1 MRGERMKISPNIFRE
16 YDIRG
21 LVDKELTDDSVRA
34 IARAVGTYAQRH
46 RKKTLAVGRDVR
58 LSADRFNAI
67 VLDALT
73 STGCDVIDIG
83 VVPTPLL
90 YFSLFQLPVDG
101 GVMITAS
108 HNPSEYNGFKLC
120 IGKDTIF
127 GNEIQKIR
135 QMVEADDFQSGKGKA
150 SAQEGIIPRY
160 IQYVRQHVQLAG
172 PIRTAVDCGNGT
184 AALVAPELIRQ
195 LGCSVTELFATPDGS
210 FPNHHPDPTVAENL
224 ADLIVA
230 VKNEKAQ
237 VGLAYDGDSDRLGVV
252 DDQGN
257 ILWGDQLLMI
267 FARDLLKRKPGSTV
281 IFEVKCSKTLEEDI
295 LNHGGNP
302 LMWKAGHSLIKSKM
316 KETGALIAGEM
327 SGHLFFAEDYFG
339 YDDAIY
345 ASARLL
351 RILSESKIPL
361 SRFLENVP
369 KTYFTPEIRVDCA
382 DDKKSGVVE
391 LVKRHYAGKYPAID
405 VDGVRVNFGDGWGLV
420 RASNT
425 QPALVLRFEADTKE
439 RLNEIQAEM
448 ESVVR
453 AQL

>member
-1 MRGERMKISPNIFRE
+1 MQISSNIFRE

-21 LVDKELTDDSVRA
+21 IVDKELTDDSVRA
-34 IARAVGTYAQRH
+34 IARAFGTYAQRH
-46 RKKTLAVGRDVR
+46 GKKTLAVGRDVR
-58 LSADRFNAI
+58 LSADRFNAV
-67 VLDALT
+67 VLEALT
-73 STGCDVIDIG
+73 STGCDVVDIG
-83 VVPTPLL
+83 LVPTPLL

-120 IGKDTIF
+120 IGKETIF
-127 GNEIQKIR
+127 GQEIQKIR
-135 QMVEADDFQSGKGKA
+135 QLAEAEDFQSGKGKT
-150 SAQEGIIPRY
+150 SAHKDIIPQY
-160 IQYVRQHVQLAG
+160 IQYVIQKITLVH
-172 PIRTAVDCGNGT
+172 PIRTVVDCGNGT

-195 LGCSVTELFATPDGS
+195 LGCTVSELFATPDGR

-224 ADLIVA
+224 IDLIA
-230 VKNEKAQ
+230 TVKKEHAQ

-267 FARDLLKRKPGSTV
+267 FSRDLLRRKPNSTV

-295 LNHGGNP
+295 IKNGGNP

-351 RILSESKIPL
+351 RILSETSMPL

-369 KTYFTPEIRVDCA
+369 KTYFTPEIRVDCP
-382 DDKKSGVVE
+382 DEKKNSVVE
-391 LVKRHYAGKYPAID
+391 LVKRHYARKYPAID

-425 QPALVLRFEADTKE
+425 QPVLVLRFEADTKD

-453 AQL
+453 ANL

>member
-1 MRGERMKISPNIFRE
+1 MQISSNIFRE

-21 LVDKELTDDSVRA
+21 LVDLELTDDSVRA
-34 IARAVGTYAQRH
+34 IARAFGTYAQR
-46 RKKTLAVGRDVR
+46 RGKKVLALGRDVR
-58 LSADRFNAI
+58 LSADRFQTI
-67 VLDALT
+67 VVDALT

-90 YFSLFQLPVDG
+90 YFSLFQLPVDAG
-101 GVMITAS
+101 MMITAS

-120 IGKDTIF
+120 IGKETIF
-127 GNEIQKIR
+127 GQEIQTIR
-135 QMVEADDFQSGKGKA
+135 QMVEAEDFISGSGKVTVYDD
-150 SAQEGIIPRY
+150 IIGRY
-160 IQYVRQHVQLAG
+160 MDYVTSRIKLTS
-172 PIRTAVDCGNGT
+172 PIRTVVDCGNGT
-184 AALVAPELIRQ
+184 AALLAPELVRR
-195 LGCSVTELFATPDGS
+195 LGCSVTELYATPDGR

-224 ADLIVA
+224 ADLITT
-230 VKNEKAQ
+230 VKKDRAQ

-252 DDQGN
+252 DDKGN

-267 FARDLLKRKPGSTV
+267 FSRDLLRRKPNSTV

-295 LNHGGNP
+295 RKNGGNP

-327 SGHLFFAEDYFG
+327 SGHLFFADEYYG

-351 RILSESKIPL
+351 RILSETSMPL
-361 SRFLENVP
+361 SEFLNDVP
-369 KTYFTPEIRVDCA
+369 QTFSTAEIRVDCP
-382 DDKKSGVVE
+382 DEKKFSVVE
-391 LVKRHYAGKYPAID
+391 AVKQHYAGKYPAID
-405 VDGVRVNFGDGWGLV
+405 VDGVRVNFGDAWGLV

-425 QPALVLRFEADTKE
+425 QPVLVLRFEADTKD

-448 ESVVR
+448 ESIVR
-453 AQL
+453 AYL